1 MGALGFLLSFDWHLY
16 RYKGGDEM
24 EERSEASASI
34 WVWVV
39 ILAIAAALVAGVVIF
54 LKP

>member
-1 MGALGFLLSFDWHLY
+1 
-16 RYKGGDEM
+16 M
-24 EERSEASASI
+24 EERNEASASI

-39 ILAIAAALVAGVVIF
+39 IVVIAAALVAGVVIF